1 MNLFTYRFILDT
13 FFYCLFLVFIL
24 HSVLDGIG
32 NSKNEEATWSLN
44 IVALWVFCYILR
56 DLKNM
61 VRCSVQNRDKNLV
74 SFRFGYDLTLHI
86 LLSIAIVF
94 KVILWCTNKL
104 FMYYVIIVISYCTKY
119 FSVPNKLLCVGLR
132 EFSIH
137 YCYRLGR
144 DVVERVMNTSWMGK
158 KATRRTSLLCC
169 NDPMYPFSPVL
180 RDISQYSQIFEL

>member
-1 MNLFTYRFILDT
+1 MSHYSCYVVILVCNFLNFFRFILDT

-94 KVILWCTNKL
+94 KVCNIV
-104 FMYYVIIVISYCTKY
+104 MY
-119 FSVPNKLLCVGLR
+119 
-132 EFSIH
+132 
-137 YCYRLGR
+137 
-144 DVVERVMNTSWMGK
+144 
-158 KATRRTSLLCC
+158 
-169 NDPMYPFSPVL
+169 
-180 RDISQYSQIFEL
+180 Q